1 MSPRKSATN
10 VTGDG
15 RWGGVWAKL
24 SSNRLLGE
32 FHSTWSSIS
41 TTKPRTRAETAVRRS
56 VGRIPWALSRYEY
69 RSINCAWILPRTLR
83 RDRATPA
90 GRPAGRTDWN
100 HKRSV
105 NETRRLSACLRSASQ
120 GGPACNYTIH
130 YSGSANSR
138 TPGVAPG
145 LLTNPTFDPDRP
157 TPR

>member
-90 GRPAGRTDWN
+90 GRPAAQIGTINDLLMKHGACQHVFAQRRRAVLPVIT
-100 HKRSV
+100 RSITP
-105 NETRRLSACLRSASQ
+105 EAPTA
-120 GGPACNYTIH
+120 GPPAW
-130 YSGSANSR
+130 R
-138 TPGVAPG
+138 
-145 LLTNPTFDPDRP
+145 PDS
-157 TPR
+157 